1 MFAFEPVALL
11 DAANYAEE
19 RWDKVTDENIKYS
32 FIKVDLGISL
42 DSAITE
48 TFNNNELFKL
58 FKNFNITA
66 TKQDINECVAI
77 VDEYSHLFQKEIL
90 EVGNLFFLR
99 TARGKSR

>member
-66 TKQDINECVAI
+66 TKQDFLSEKCVLNRQ
-77 VDEYSHLFQKEIL
+77 VTVFQ
-90 EVGNLFFLR
+90 
-99 TARGKSR
+99 